1 MENPVVNPATDGTSP
16 GAQAMAQQAGAGAD
30 GAGIHGQGVFS
41 TAANG
46 GAGLSEDLTR
56 NIAPGLFRDQ
66 NDENVVKE
74 GWSQIPINAMMRDM
88 GSRKVNS
95 TVFKHWSV
103 DLRVVD
109 GAVGNSPVSV
119 SGDKLDRTIPKP
131 VDITVA
137 DAYIFD
143 VTDQITFDG
152 LPGYKVE
159 GGVFTALPHVN
170 LNALVVGVKD
180 ATTITVQ
187 FLNAKT
193 GTNLTIP
200 ANTAIANLGHAA
212 AEEDGSTTPWFS
224 LPEPDEQYIQKFLV
238 QSQVSAVFQQSAK
251 EVNWT
256 EDDVDEVI
264 VHQLME
270 DIEKT
275 YIFGVKSYTF
285 NPATKRYTRTCS
297 GIVEQL
303 MLGGATIVEFY
314 KGDIEFSDLLN
325 GYNDTF
331 IGNSGSN
338 NRYGYMGCNVAPA
351 IWGIKDV
358 TKMVKISDFR
368 AFNYD
373 FSQLTLMGYNIRFYH
388 HPLFDKMDKL
398 GTKYRNWAL
407 ILDRQYIERR
417 VYRSMEE
424 TVLELKKT
432 GTYDGNSRVWC
443 EMSAPVVK
451 YPKAHALWIFKDGKR
466 PDSESGSPA

>member
-1 MENPVVNPATDGTSP
+1 MAQANVNPATAGTDP
-16 GAQAMAQQAGAGAD
+16 GAGVMPQQATLGTEN
-30 GAGIHGQGVFS
+30 AGIHGQGSFS

-56 NIAPGLFRDQ
+56 NVAPGLFRDQ
-66 NDENVVKE
+66 SDENIVKM
-74 GWSQIPINAMMRDM
+74 GWSQTPINAMMRDM

-109 GAVGNSPVSV
+109 GATGSAKQTI
-119 SGDKLDRTIPKP
+119 SGKNLDRTIPKP
-131 VDITVA
+131 TDITVV

-143 VTDQITFDG
+143 ESDQIMFAG

-159 GGVFTALPHVN
+159 NGVFTALSNVN
-170 LNALVVGVKD
+170 LNALVLEIKD

-187 FLNAKT
+187 FLNGETDAT
-193 GTNLTIP
+193 GTKSLEIP
-200 ANTAIANLGHAA
+200 ANTPIANLGHAV
-212 AEEDGSTTPWFS
+212 AEEDASTTPWFS
-224 LPEPDEQYIQKFLV
+224 LPTPDEQYIQKFMV
-238 QSQVSAVFQQSAK
+238 QSQVSTVFQQSAK

-256 EDDVDEVI
+256 ENDVDEVI
-264 VHQLME
+264 VHQLLE
-270 DIEKT
+270 DIEKS
-275 YIFGVKSYTF
+275 YLFSVKSYTF
-285 NPATKRYTRTCS
+285 NPTEKRYTRTCS
-297 GIVEQL
+297 GIIEQM
-303 MLGGATIVEFY
+303 MLGGSTVVELY
-314 KGDIEFSDLLN
+314 KGDIEFSDLLTAT
-325 GYNDTF
+325 NDTF

-338 NRYGYMGCNVAPA
+338 TRYGYMGCNVAPA
-351 IWGIKDV
+351 IWGIKDI
-358 TKMVKISDFR
+358 TKMVTIKEFR

-373 FSQLTLMGYNIRFYH
+373 FSQLSLMGYNIRFYH
-388 HPLFDKMDKL
+388 HPLFDKMDKA
-398 GTKYRNWAL
+398 GTSYRNWAL

-451 YPKAHALWIFKDGKR
+451 YPKAHALWIFKEGTR
-466 PDSESGSPA
+466 P

>member
-1 MENPVVNPATDGTSP
+1 MASATVNPTTTGTEP
-16 GAQAMAQQAGAGAD
+16 GAQTMQQNAGAGSD
-30 GAGIHGQGVFS
+30 GAGIHGQGGFS
-41 TAANG
+41 TAANS
-46 GAGLSEDLTR
+46 GAGLSEDLTK

-66 NDENVVKE
+66 SDENIVKM
-74 GWSQIPINAMMRDM
+74 GWSQTPINAMMRDM

-109 GAVGNSPVSV
+109 GVTGNSPQTI
-119 SGDKLDRTIPKP
+119 SGKNLDRAIPKP
-131 VDITVA
+131 TDITVA

-143 VTDQITFDG
+143 ETDQIMLVG

-159 GGVFTALPHVN
+159 NGAFSAIPNVN
-170 LNALVVGVKD
+170 LNAMVVGVKD

-187 FLNAKT
+187 FLNGKT
-193 GTNLTIP
+193 DTGGTQDLTIP
-200 ANTAIANLGHAA
+200 ANTPISNLGHAG
-212 AEEDGSTTPWFS
+212 AEEDASTTPWFS
-224 LPEPDEQYIQKFLV
+224 LPTPDEQYIQKFMV
-238 QSQVSAVFQQSAK
+238 QSQVSTVFQQSAK

-256 EDDVDEVI
+256 ENDVDEVI
-264 VHQLME
+264 VHQLLE
-270 DIEKT
+270 DIEKS
-275 YIFGVKSYTF
+275 YLFSVKSYTF
-285 NPATKRYTRTCS
+285 NPTEKRYTRTCS
-297 GIVEQL
+297 GIVEQM
-303 MLGGATIVEFY
+303 MLGGSTVVELY
-314 KGDIEFSDLLN
+314 KGDLEFADLLN
-325 GYNDTF
+325 ATNDTF

-338 NRYGYMGCNVAPA
+338 TRYAYMGCNVAPA
-351 IWGIKDV
+351 IWGIKDI

-373 FSQLTLMGYNIRFYH
+373 FSQLSLMGYNIRFYH
-388 HPLFDKMDKL
+388 HPLFDKMDKA
-398 GTKYRNWAL
+398 GKSYRNWAL

-451 YPKAHALWIFKDGKR
+451 YPKAHALWIFKEGNR
-466 PDSESGSPA
+466 PA